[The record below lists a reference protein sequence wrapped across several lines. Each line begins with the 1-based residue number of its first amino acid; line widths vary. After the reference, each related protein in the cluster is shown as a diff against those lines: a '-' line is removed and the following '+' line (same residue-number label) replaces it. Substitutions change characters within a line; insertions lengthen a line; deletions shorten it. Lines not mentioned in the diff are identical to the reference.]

1 MTMVDHEPAKGE
13 SHDPTSS
20 RPGRVS
26 KGSGGGGGSLEEKLT
41 GSRTYN
47 LSTLSFRRREDV
59 LSSLRK
65 DQKR

>member
-26 KGSGGGGGSLEEKLT
+26 KGSSGGGSLEKKLT

-47 LSTLSFRRREDV
+47 LSILSFRRREDV